1 MTLPALVTTDTPADG
16 APAPAAT
23 PELLKHEIV
32 QLEKLRT
39 QIFSDMEALRLQEN
53 NLRAY
58 ETRLRE
64 ARPQPGPVAA
74 GAASGG
80 SEELAAAWEKFNR
93 AHALL
98 EAERRSLTDERMS
111 YREQAATLKQRE
123 DELKRR
129 EHWLAQREAAL
140 QATQVAQADK
150 TPSGM
155 IKLGFNELPFADLF
169 RSNRRSA

>member
-1 MTLPALVTTDTPADG
+1 MTLPALITPDTPAAA
-16 APAPAAT
+16 APDA
-23 PELLKHEIV
+23 LQHEIAK
-32 QLEKLRT
+32 LEKLRT
-39 QIFSDMEALRLQEN
+39 QIFSDMESLRTQES

-74 GAASGG
+74 GAAPGG

-111 YREQAATLKQRE
+111 CREQAATLKQRE

-140 QATQVAQADK
+140 QAAQADR
-150 TPSGM
+150 TPPTGM
-155 IKLGFNELPFADLF
+155 IRIGLDAVPFADLF
-169 RSNRRSA
+169 RSHRRSA